1 MAEIGKIIINFT
13 IIPDYDP
20 TTLIVGD
27 LSDWKGAENLP
38 ATICITPPG
47 STKGI
52 TEIFQKHKLNIFNSV
67 NLGLSCV
74 EECQEQTYTDLPDGI
89 WTIVLKSGYEDLEKT
104 VYYLKT
110 DRFQLELDKI
120 YVRAGMDFDMNRK
133 QFREDLQDLHFLVN
147 AAHAQV
153 RVGDH
158 AKAHR
163 DFLEAQYILQKYI
176 ECKNCL

>member
-47 STKGI
+47 STKSI
-52 TEIFQKHKLNIFNSV
+52 NNTFQKHRLNIFNSV
-67 NLGLSCV
+67 NLGLQCIKEC
-74 EECQEQTYTDLPDGI
+74 EEQDYADLQDGV
-89 WTIVLKSGYEDLEKT
+89 WTLVLKSGYEGLEKT

-120 YVRAGMDFDMNRK
+120 YVRAGLDFDKNQK
-133 QFREDLQDLHFLVN
+133 QFREDLQDLHFLIN
-147 AAHAQV
+147 AAHAQI
-153 RVGDH
+153 RIGDH

-163 DFLEAQYILQKYI
+163 DFTESQLILKKYI
-176 ECKNCL
+176 DCKDCL

>member
-1 MAEIGKIIINFT
+1 MEIGKVIVNFT
-13 IIPDYDP
+13 VIPDYEP

-27 LSDWKGAENLP
+27 LSEWKSAENLP

-47 STKGI
+47 STKPI
-52 TEIFQKHKLNIFNSV
+52 NTVFQKHRLNIFNSI

-74 EECQEQTYTDLPDGI
+74 STCGEQTYVDLLDGI
-89 WTIVLKSGYEDLEKT
+89 WKLTLLSGYEGIEKT

-120 YVRAGMDFDMNRK
+120 YVRSGLEFDRNKK

-153 RVGDH
+153 RVGDY
-158 AKAHR
+158 AKANR
-163 DFLEAQYILQKYI
+163 DFIQAQTILKKYI
-176 ECKNCL
+176 DCKDCL